1 MLSEYDAPK
10 QARRPRVGDEVTAKV
25 VVVGSDA
32 VFVDLGTKT
41 EGVIEHDQ
49 LRNADGE
56 LTVEVGDTITARVA
70 STSGGTIV
78 LRTRAARGPDAGS
91 ELQAAASSGL
101 AVEGTVSAVN
111 KGGVEVDIGGVRA
124 FCPISQLDLRYVED
138 PGSYMGKKL
147 TFRVTR
153 FEAAQGGGKP
163 NVVISRRAL
172 LEEENK
178 KRAAETRAGLEVGAV
193 VSGTVTSVKDYGA
206 FVDLGGLDGMLHITE
221 LGFGRVDHPKD
232 VLSVGD
238 LVRVQV
244 TKIEETDD
252 PKRPERIGL
261 SLKALQTDPW
271 ETVTAKLKE
280 GQRLTGE
287 VVRLESFGAF
297 VSIDQ
302 NIEGLVHVSELG
314 ANRHVHHAR
323 DVLSMGQKVE
333 VLVKGID
340 HERKRIALSMKDVGA
355 QKEAEQAASFKPTG
369 GSLGTFAD
377 LFNKKK

>member
-25 VVVGSDA
+25 VVVGRDA

-49 LRNADGE
+49 LLDADGE
-56 LTVEVGDTITARVA
+56 LTVKVGDSITARVA
-70 STSGGTIV
+70 STTGGTIV

-91 ELQAAASSGL
+91 ELAAAAASGL
-101 AVEGTVSAVN
+101 SVEGTVAAVN
-111 KGGVEVDIGGVRA
+111 KGGVEVEIGGVRA

-138 PGSYMGKKL
+138 PAKYMGQKL
-147 TFRVTR
+147 LFRVSR
-153 FEAAQGGGKP
+153 YEAAHGSGKP
-163 NVVISRRAL
+163 NVVVSRRAI

-193 VSGTVTSVKDYGA
+193 VSGTVTSVKEYGA

-244 TKIEETDD
+244 TKIEKTDD

-271 ETVTAKLKE
+271 ETVTGTLRD
-280 GQRLTGE
+280 GQRFTGE
-287 VVRLESFGAF
+287 VVRLEPFGAF
-297 VSIDQ
+297 VAIDQ
-302 NIEGLVHVSELG
+302 GIEGLIHVSELG
-314 ANRHVHHAR
+314 ANRHLHHAR
-323 DVLSMGQKVE
+323 DVLSMGQQVE
-333 VLVKGID
+333 VVVKSID
-340 HERKRIALSMKDVGA
+340 HERKRIALSMKAVGA
-355 QKEAEQAASFKPTG
+355 QKEAEQVASFKPKSS
-369 GSLGTFAD
+369 SLGTFAD